1 MFNSAFSYA
10 CLAATIMLAPISI
23 ATFYHISK
31 GSQSRFAYLLII
43 FTFIDAIGN
52 AVWFIMN
59 LYPTEI
65 NVEGTVILLPNRY
78 ALYTNDYLF

>member
-1 MFNSAFSYA
+1 MLNPAFSYA

-31 GSQSRFAYLLII
+31 GSQSRFAFLLSIL
-43 FTFIDAIGN
+43 TFIDAIGN
-52 AVWFIMN
+52 AGWFIIN

-65 NVEGTVILLPNRY
+65 NLEGIVI
-78 ALYTNDYLF
+78 